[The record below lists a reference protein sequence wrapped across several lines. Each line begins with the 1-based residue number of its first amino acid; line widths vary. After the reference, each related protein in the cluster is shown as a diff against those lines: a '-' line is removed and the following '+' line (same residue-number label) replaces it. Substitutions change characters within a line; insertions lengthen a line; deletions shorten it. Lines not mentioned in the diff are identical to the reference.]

1 MTNIRTGNES
11 KVDIVGGNGRKLGA
25 QEEGRGG
32 EKERSPLSFSLL
44 SLLPDLFFPF
54 PLLLF
59 FLGMIY
65 FSFFWILKHSILGAL
80 FLAIAEA
87 ILFAKGFC
95 IYVGR
100 MKTS

>member
-44 SLLPDLFFPF
+44 SLLPDLLFPF
-54 PLLLF
+54 PLFLF

-65 FSFFWILKHSILGAL
+65 FSFFWILKHSILGHFFWPL
-80 FLAIAEA
+80 PRLYFLQKVFVFMLE
-87 ILFAKGFC
+87 G
-95 IYVGR
+95 
-100 MKTS
+100 